1 MNVALATAAGGED
14 DFANDRL
21 SSLRTVGTGF
31 SSLIYKLKKDTGFK
45 ELRQRCTSVWTAHNN
60 DKKLPKMLVR
70 WIYTYVHISPP
81 IRFTDMHVGFL

>member
-1 MNVALATAAGGED
+1 MGDLQNFVNVALATAAGGED

-31 SSLIYKLKKDTGFK
+31 SSLIYKLKEDTGFK
-45 ELRQRCTSVWTAHNN
+45 ELHQRCTSVWTAYNN

-70 WIYTYVHISPP
+70 FIIDIYIPSP
-81 IRFTDMHVGFL
+81 HSY